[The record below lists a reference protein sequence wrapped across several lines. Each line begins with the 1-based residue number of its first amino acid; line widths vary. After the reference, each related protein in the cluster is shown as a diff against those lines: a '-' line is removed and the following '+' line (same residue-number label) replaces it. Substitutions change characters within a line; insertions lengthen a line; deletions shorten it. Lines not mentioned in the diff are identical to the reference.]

1 MVEEVLERCEGGANE
16 RKAMKRQIFAGGEVL
31 SQECHRR
38 ADKRRAILRTA
49 LGLGASLPFFD
60 ILLAGAASAKTERPI
75 VGDQFVFVEGE
86 GQGEVVRPGALVLG
100 GPQQLAYPMDPASKI
115 VRDGSR
121 LNQVVLVRLDP
132 EQLSPDTQAN
142 AAQGVVAYSAICTH
156 QGCDVSQWKTD
167 TKVLLCVCHGSEF
180 DPRDRAKVVA
190 GPAPRRLAILPI
202 KIQEGVLVVA
212 GAFKGRVGFS
222 EL

>member
-1 MVEEVLERCEGGANE
+1 
-16 RKAMKRQIFAGGEVL
+16 MKRQSLAGGEV
-31 SQECHRR
+31 SCEKCRRR
-38 ADKRRAILRTA
+38 ADKRRAMLRTA
-49 LGLGASLPFFD
+49 LGLGASLPFFN
-60 ILLAGAASAKTERPI
+60 ILQAAGTSPKTERPT

-86 GQGEVVRPGALVLG
+86 RKGEVVRPEDLALG
-100 GPQQLAYPMDPASKI
+100 GPQQLTYPMDPGSKI

-132 EQLSPDTQAN
+132 AQLTPDTRAN
-142 AAQGVVAYSAICTH
+142 AAEGVVGYSAICTH
-156 QGCDVSQWKTD
+156 QGCDVSQWKID

-202 KIQEGVLVVA
+202 KIEEDVLVVA
-212 GAFKGRVGFS
+212 DSFKGRVGFS

>member
-1 MVEEVLERCEGGANE
+1 
-16 RKAMKRQIFAGGEVL
+16 MKRQIFSTGEV
-31 SQECHRR
+31 SRHECRPR
-38 ADKRRAILRTA
+38 TDKRRAMLRTV
-49 LGLGASLPFFD
+49 LGLGMSLPFFD
-60 ILLAGAASAKTERPI
+60 ILLAAATSPKTERPT

-86 GQGEVVRPGALVLG
+86 RKGEVVKPADLSLG

-132 EQLSPDTQAN
+132 AQLTPDTQAN
-142 AAQGVVAYSAICTH
+142 AAEGVVAYSAICTH

-180 DPRDRAKVVA
+180 DPGDRAKVVF

-202 KIQEGVLVVA
+202 KIEEGIPVVA

-222 EL
+222 DL